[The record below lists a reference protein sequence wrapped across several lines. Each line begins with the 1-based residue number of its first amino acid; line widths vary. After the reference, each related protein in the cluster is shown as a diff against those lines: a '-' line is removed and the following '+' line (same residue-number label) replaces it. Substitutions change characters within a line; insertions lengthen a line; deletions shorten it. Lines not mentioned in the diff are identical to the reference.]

1 LRRVDQGDGMYVD
14 TNVIIA
20 FMDEKDPNHRRA
32 IDLLSKSKDKTSSFL
47 TLVELASVYSRADLE
62 NPQALAIY
70 SMEEAGIEL
79 SEVDFSDV
87 LKMALGITEKVRLR
101 ILDLL
106 HIASCSLL
114 GEKEFLTFD
123 NEILKRRDM
132 IKELDIEVIG

>member
-1 LRRVDQGDGMYVD
+1 MYVD
-14 TNVIIA
+14 TNVMIA

-32 IDLLSKSKDKTSSFL
+32 IDLLSKPKDKTSFL

-79 SEVDFSDV
+79 LEVDFGDV

-101 ILDLL
+101 TLGLL

-123 NEILKRRDM
+123 NDILKRRDE